1 MNESFMNSTFIDT
14 GNLVMDEMNLTGD
27 PDYGKLVVNFKKLH
41 EDATIPSYATDG
53 SAGLDCTTVT
63 DPIQKDTYI
72 GYKLGFSVEIPVGY
86 VGYLFPRSSIS
97 KTDLSLSN
105 AVGVIDSDY
114 RGEVQARFYAKHYND
129 MYNDMIPRNNNYVYS
144 KGDKLC
150 QLIIMPIPR
159 IKPQWVDELSDTERG
174 DGGHGSTGA

>member
-14 GNLVMDEMNLTGD
+14 GESMTDEIYFTGD

-72 GYKLGFSVEIPVGY
+72 GYKLGFSVEIPEGY

-114 RGEVQARFYAKHYND
+114 RGEVQARFYSKHYSGV
-129 MYNDMIPRNNNYVYS
+129 YNDMIPRNTHKYI
-144 KGDKLC
+144 KGDRVC
-150 QLIIMPIPR
+150 QLIIMPLPR
-159 IKPQWVDELSDTERG
+159 IKPQWVDELSDSERG
-174 DGGHGSTGA
+174 DGGHGSTGK